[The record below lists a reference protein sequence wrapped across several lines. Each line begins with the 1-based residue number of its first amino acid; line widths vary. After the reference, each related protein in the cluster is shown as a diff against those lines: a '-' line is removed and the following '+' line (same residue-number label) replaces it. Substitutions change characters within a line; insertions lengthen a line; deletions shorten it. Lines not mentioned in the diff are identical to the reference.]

1 MEASTDFKI
10 WRKAGFGVDAFSGGD
25 LFTNYCGNTNEDA
38 SNSCT
43 DGEEDEES
51 FFDLVFKSPDSS
63 TIEGGNEASK
73 KDLPFM
79 ESPRDV
85 FLSKNRVLDANSKA
99 MSPISLMRLHSKLK
113 VFRLGFKQIVQMRKP
128 EPNAQLNTSPVTV
141 FGKSSKIEQRSQVS
155 AKRKEDEF
163 HVSSVFA
170 RDNSLRSKMLEE
182 KYDCERVT
190 SSYVVS
196 PEKLSRDSV
205 RKYLKLIKPF
215 YAKVSKRQDEK
226 QVKSKTSLT
235 PLPSP
240 VTAPM
245 NVSKFRDGRSIV
257 GSFKVVARYSG
268 QSRYTSTAQ
277 PPIRRRDDS
286 LLEQHDGIQGAIRH
300 CKESYNSSSAE
311 YTRLIGF
318 GNYCS
323 HDNMGRNSCEELKR
337 CSI

>member
-1 MEASTDFKI
+1 MEAFSDFKI
-10 WRKAGFGVDAFSGGD
+10 GRTAGAGAVASSGGD
-25 LFTNYCGNTNEDA
+25 SFTNHCGNANEDA

-51 FFDLVFKSPDSS
+51 FFDLVLKSPDSS
-63 TIEGGNEASK
+63 TIKGGDEASK
-73 KDLPFM
+73 KDLQFI

-85 FLSKNRVLDANSKA
+85 FFSKNSVLDASSKA
-99 MSPISLMRLHSKLK
+99 MSPISLLMPPPKFK
-113 VFRLGFKQIVQMRKP
+113 VFRLGFKQIAQSRKP
-128 EPNAQLNTSPVTV
+128 EPNAQLSE
-141 FGKSSKIEQRSQVS
+141 FWKSSKIEQRSKVS
-155 AKRKEDEF
+155 AKCSEEM

-182 KYDCERVT
+182 KYDCERET
-190 SSYVVS
+190 SSSVVS

-205 RKYLKLIKPF
+205 RKYLKLIKPL
-215 YAKVSKRQDEK
+215 YAKVSKRQNEK
-226 QVKSKTSLT
+226 QVKSKASST

-240 VTAPM
+240 V
-245 NVSKFRDGRSIV
+245 NLSKLGDGRSIV
-257 GSFKVVARYSG
+257 GSFKVVARHSG
-268 QSRYTSTAQ
+268 QSRYTSAAQ

-286 LLEQHDGIQGAIRH
+286 LLEQHDGIQGAILH

-311 YTRLIGF
+311 YTRLIRL